1 MSKRA
6 LSFPR
11 RCSAEDQ
18 VKISA
23 GWLIE
28 NAGFP
33 KGYSIPG
40 SKAAISNKHALAITN
55 RGGASS
61 AEILELARLIQERVA
76 ARWGINLIP
85 EPNLVGF

>member
-1 MSKRA
+1 MQRWRM
-6 LSFPR
+6 PN
-11 RCSAEDQ
+11 EDQ